1 VAGQVKMGMPM
12 YLRWHSGTS
21 RELMLKAVWTNIQIG
36 SEPAFHN
43 DEQIIPRLVADGASL
58 EDARDYNLKGCSHP
72 HPFGSVYGTFH
83 FLNGGKIL
91 ELVMYNGY
99 DPRTQKQLGMKTG
112 DPRQFT
118 TIDDWVDA
126 FLKQWEYMYDILIKG
141 FNIGEL
147 TQMQVYSQPFAS
159 ALAPDCIQKG
169 LDVHKGGGRY
179 LQFTADIF
187 NKLYADVAD
196 SLTAIKE
203 VIYKEHKL
211 TVDELLKVCAS
222 NFEGDRGEYIRSM
235 LSAAPKFGNDLGEP
249 EEMYRLLNDRAAAIG
264 RSRKGYFGY
273 PKRDVKIAGAVHS
286 AQGRVTGALPN
297 GRKAGMPLADGGIS
311 PCAGCDTRGPT
322 VTLRSVAKAV
332 DFDNICRS
340 AVLNQKMPKS
350 ILKTKNQM
358 NLFIDLIETYF
369 KDYNGYQVQWNIED
383 RDVYLAAK
391 ANPEAFKDLI
401 VRVGGFSAYFI
412 ELDPFLQDQ
421 IIART
426 EQTLSE
432 ACGVA

>member
-1 VAGQVKMGMPM
+1 
-12 YLRWHSGTS
+12 
-21 RELMLKAVWTNIQIG
+21 
-36 SEPAFHN
+36 
-43 DEQIIPRLVADGASL
+43 
-58 EDARDYNLKGCSHP
+58 
-72 HPFGSVYGTFH
+72 
-83 FLNGGKIL
+83 
-91 ELVMYNGY
+91 
-99 DPRTQKQLGMKTG
+99 
-112 DPRQFT
+112 
-118 TIDDWVDA
+118 
-126 FLKQWEYMYDILIKG
+126 MYDILIKG

-147 TQMQVYSQPFAS
+147 TQMLVYSQPFAS

-169 LDVHKGGGRY
+169 LGVHEGGGRY

-222 NFEGDRGEYIRSM
+222 NFEGDRGESIRSM

-264 RSRKGYFGY
+264 QSRKGYFGY

-311 PCAGCDTRGPT
+311 PCAGCDTKGPT

-332 DFDNICRS
+332 DFDNTCRS
-340 AVLNQKMPKS
+340 AVLNQKMPKA

-383 RDVYLAAK
+383 REVYLAAK
-391 ANPEAFKDLI
+391 ANPEAYKDLI